1 MRKSIAAVL
10 LALAAITG
18 SVTPASAATE
28 TTAAGCSTDMKAQ
41 ADDGITVW
49 VYYTTFSGECY
60 VDRVLADRRLRN
72 MYGHF
77 NMFGPD
83 GFYKD
88 SVTKMWTTSDGYN
101 EYPRFKTHPG
111 DLWCA
116 KFYDGNNN
124 PVTRAVCV
132 TV

>member
-1 MRKSIAAVL
+1 MRKSLVGVL
-10 LALAAITG
+10 LAIAAITG
-18 SVTPASAATE
+18 SFTPASAATE
-28 TTAAGCSTDMKAQ
+28 TVSTGCKTSMDDQ
-41 ADDGITVW
+41 ENDGIQVTVW
-49 VYYTTFSGECY
+49 FTTFNGECY
-60 VDRVLADRRLRN
+60 ADRVN
-72 MYGHF
+72 TGQTKQGKYGHF

-83 GFYKD
+83 GFNKN
-88 SVTKMWTTSDGYN
+88 SATQNWGTGNGYN

-116 KFYDGNNN
+116 RFYDGNNN